1 MRAVLEFMDTVI
13 IPMATKGG
21 NALVEKAL
29 ADFMEVV
36 KAACPD
42 LFFQSSAGH
51 PDTFDCEQIQN
62 SYQLLE
68 DMLKNAAPDIR
79 SKIDGIRRVAQV
91 TLLLLCVRFKEDN
104 SAPSGDLITVLI
116 ERLSGRPPTIFAQ
129 IADWFVQS
137 LYHLYP
143 SPRSADFKADV
154 IPF

>member
-1 MRAVLEFMDTVI
+1 MRAVLEFMDAVI

-21 NALVEKAL
+21 NVFVEKPF
-29 ADFMEVV
+29 ADFMDVV

-68 DMLKNAAPDIR
+68 GLLKNAAPDIR
-79 SKIDGIRRVAQV
+79 SKLDGIRRVAQV

-116 ERLSGRPPTIFAQ
+116 ERPSGRPPTFFDQ
-129 IADWFVQS
+129 IAVWLVQS
-137 LYHLYP
+137 VYP
-143 SPRSADFKADV
+143 SLRSADFRANV
-154 IPF
+154 FPF